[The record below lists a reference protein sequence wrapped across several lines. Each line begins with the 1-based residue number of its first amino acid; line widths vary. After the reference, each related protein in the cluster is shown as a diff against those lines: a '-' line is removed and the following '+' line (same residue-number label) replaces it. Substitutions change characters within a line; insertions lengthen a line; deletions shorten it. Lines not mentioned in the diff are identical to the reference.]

1 MAKNLYQSAFKA
13 SSSAGRYKASMYDVS
28 SKNIAKEFE
37 DAKLQYEQNIF
48 NQNIGA
54 IADTL
59 SLAST
64 VAGRYEDLSGD
75 ISLLEKKYG
84 EMERPK
90 GIFGKMMQSTKIGLG
105 LGDYKFGDEIISAR
119 NIAERGSEV
128 KYKSMLDEA
137 MSNISPLTNVELS
150 KNLPKN
156 NTNVDIE
163 GDVDEGDTSF
173 DVFED
178 IPEFDFDSNKIDFNK
193 PYTMSL
199 IK

>member
-48 NQNIGA
+48 NQNIGT

-75 ISLLEKKYG
+75 ISLLEKEYG

-90 GIFGKMMQSTKIGLG
+90 SIFGKMMQSTKIGLG

>member
-28 SKNIAKEFE
+28 SKNIAKDFE

-54 IADTL
+54 VADTL
-59 SLAST
+59 SLAYT

-75 ISLLEKKYG
+75 ISLLEKEYG

-90 GIFGKMMQSTKIGLG
+90 SIFGKMMQSTKIGLG

-137 MSNISPLTNVELS
+137 MSNISPTNVELS

-178 IPEFDFDSNKIDFNK
+178 VPEFDFDSNKIDFNK

-199 IK
+199 MK

>member
-48 NQNIGA
+48 NQNIGT

-75 ISLLEKKYG
+75 ISLLEKEYG

-90 GIFGKMMQSTKIGLG
+90 NIFGKMMQSTKIGLG
-105 LGDYKFGDEIISAR
+105 LGDYKFGDETISAKD
-119 NIAERGSEV
+119 IAVRGSEI

-137 MSNISPLTNVELS
+137 MSNISPSTNVELS
-150 KNLPKN
+150 RNLPKS
-156 NTNVDIE
+156 NTDVDIE
-163 GDVDEGDTSF
+163 GDVELEELD
-173 DVFED
+173 
-178 IPEFDFDSNKIDFNK
+178 FDFDFNKQSSNKIDFSQ

>member
-48 NQNIGA
+48 NQNIGT

-75 ISLLEKKYG
+75 ISLLEKEYG

-105 LGDYKFGDEIISAR
+105 LGDYKFGDETISAKD
-119 NIAERGSEV
+119 IAVRGSEI

-137 MSNISPLTNVELS
+137 MSNISPSTNVELS
-150 KNLPKN
+150 RNLPKS
-156 NTNVDIE
+156 NTDVDIE
-163 GDVDEGDTSF
+163 GDVELEELD
-173 DVFED
+173 
-178 IPEFDFDSNKIDFNK
+178 FDFDFNKQSSNKIDFSQ